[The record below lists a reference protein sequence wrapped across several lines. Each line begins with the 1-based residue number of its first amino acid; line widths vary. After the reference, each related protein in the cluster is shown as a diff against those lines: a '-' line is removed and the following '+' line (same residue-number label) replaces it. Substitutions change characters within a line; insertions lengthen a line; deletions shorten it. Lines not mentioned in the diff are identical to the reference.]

1 MHEKQTFYA
10 MKHLFFLLCFFAFV
24 SAIAQN
30 KKQVII
36 EKRARELHRVI
47 GMNDKEL
54 WKKFMTENYTKAML
68 ERPVTTKVQT
78 TDKESTSSSSTE
90 TADNLEDKL
99 KVFARMYGDFGNS
112 KIKSIKTIGERV
124 EMILENS
131 SGLNGNF
138 NITYES
144 QSPFLINRIAI
155 EIHDR

>member
-1 MHEKQTFYA
+1 MLHA
-10 MKHLFFLLCFFAFV
+10 MKNLFFLLCLFASV

-36 EKRARELHRVI
+36 EKRARELHRMI
-47 GMNDKEL
+47 GLNDKEQ
-54 WKKFMTENYTKAML
+54 WKKFMNENYAKAML
-68 ERPVTTKVQT
+68 ERPVTTKVET
-78 TDKESTSSSSTE
+78 SEKESTSSSSTE
-90 TADNLEDKL
+90 TADKLEEKV
-99 KVFARMYGDFGNS
+99 KVFQKLHGDFGNS
-112 KIKSIKTIGERV
+112 KIKSIKTLGERV

>member
-1 MHEKQTFYA
+1 
-10 MKHLFFLLCFFAFV
+10 MKNLFFLLCLFASV

-36 EKRARELHRVI
+36 EKRARELHRMI
-47 GMNDKEL
+47 GLNDKEQ
-54 WKKFMTENYTKAML
+54 WKKFMNENYAKAML
-68 ERPVTTKVQT
+68 ERPVTTKVET
-78 TDKESTSSSSTE
+78 SEKESTSSSSTE
-90 TADNLEDKL
+90 TADKLEEKV
-99 KVFARMYGDFGNS
+99 KVFQKLHGDFGNS
-112 KIKSIKTIGERV
+112 KIKSIKTLGERV